1 MATSTSEILPEATLA
16 LPGNPAWPD
25 AESSCACSECLA
37 LPARRPA
44 VIALADGEAREADR
58 DPFGSYAC
66 PFCGGVTPSPQGW
79 AANEASLVRY
89 YAGPGE
95 TYQPRPYSDGD
106 ARAHQSGGC
115 ANPACPVNM
124 TADQLAAWR
133 QHQADAE
140 ADRGRQ
146 QRLSASLTEAAQ
158 RRQRERD
165 EKWAKLSTEARVA
178 GQCVA
183 CLAASYW
190 ESRPK
195 RIRHR
200 DPASCPLARKYAR

>member
-1 MATSTSEILPEATLA
+1 MA
-16 LPGNPAWPD
+16 LPG
-25 AESSCACSECLA
+25 
-37 LPARRPA
+37 RRPA
-44 VIALADGEAREADR
+44 VITLADGETCTADR

-89 YAGPGE
+89 YATEGE
-95 TYQPRPYSDGD
+95 TYQPRPYSAED

-115 ANPACPVNM
+115 ANPACLVNM
-124 TADQLAAWR
+124 TAERLAAWR
-133 QHQADAE
+133 QRQADAAAE
-140 ADRGRQ
+140 RDRQ
-146 QRLSASLTEAAQ
+146 QRLSASLAEAAQ
-158 RRQRERD
+158 RRQQEQD
-165 EKWAKLSTEARVA
+165 EKWAKLSSAARVA

-195 RIRHR
+195 LIRHR
-200 DPASCPLARKYAR
+200 DPGNCPAARKYAR